1 MRSAQSV
8 KPVWR
13 VSELLATVA
22 AVPAQADVS
31 ISGISHCSGQ
41 VQAGDLF
48 LALSGA
54 RTHGL
59 VYLQEIIER
68 GAVAVLWE
76 PCQAVD
82 EVDSSCPI
90 PCLKI
95 PNLSRHIGA
104 IAARFHGHPA
114 REITVVGVTGTDG
127 KTSVSQFIAQSLNS
141 AVHPCGVIGTLG
153 YGPYGK
159 LSPASHT
166 TPDALRLQAEL
177 RALRDQGAKWV
188 VMEVSSHAL
197 DQRRVA
203 GTEIDLAVLTNLSRD
218 HFDYHGNLESYA
230 LAKRRL
236 FEMPGL
242 RHAILN
248 LDDVFGSELAQA
260 LSEKIPVLG
269 YTLDGK
275 TGPSGARVV
284 ATRIDSRPDGLFL
297 EIETPWGRGELN
309 CHLLGRFNAENILA
323 ALSVLLVLG
332 LPFEEVLR
340 RMRDL
345 HAVPGRM
352 EAFGGDRQPLVVV
365 DYAHTPAALEHV
377 LLALRAHCQGRLWC
391 VFGCGGERDV
401 GKRPKMAQIAE
412 RLADKVLV
420 TDDNP
425 RQESPTAIVRDIV
438 AGFANLEC
446 ARIIHDRDQAI
457 ATAIR
462 QARPTDV
469 VLVAGKGHEL
479 TQTVGDRRFPFNDR
493 ERVLAHLNGVS
504 A

>member
-1 MRSAQSV
+1 MRSALSV

-13 VSELLATVA
+13 LSDLLTTVVE
-22 AVPAQADVS
+22 VPAQADVS
-31 ISGISHCSGQ
+31 LSGISHCSDQ
-41 VQAGDLF
+41 VQSGDLF
-48 LALSGA
+48 MALAGA

-59 VYLQEIIER
+59 EYIQEIVER

-76 PCQAVD
+76 PCQ
-82 EVDSSCPI
+82 EVGEPDSSCPI

-95 PNLSRHIGA
+95 PNLSRHIGP
-104 IAARFHGHPA
+104 IAARFHGHPS
-114 REITVVGVTGTDG
+114 REMTVVGVTGTDG

-153 YGPYGK
+153 YGLYGK

-177 RALRDQGAKWV
+177 RTLRDQGAKWV
-188 VMEVSSHAL
+188 AMEVSSHAL
-197 DQRRVA
+197 DQGRVM
-203 GTEIDLAVLTNLSRD
+203 GTEFDLAVLTNLSRD

-236 FEMPGL
+236 FEMQGL
-242 RHAILN
+242 GHAILN
-248 LDDVFGSELAQA
+248 LDDVFGNGLAQA

-275 TGPSGARVV
+275 TGPSGARVA
-284 ATRIDSRPDGLFL
+284 ATRIESRPDGLLL
-297 EIETPWGRGELN
+297 EIETPWGRGELD
-309 CHLLGRFNAENILA
+309 CRLLGRFNAENILA

-332 LPFEEVLR
+332 LPFKEVLR

-352 EAFGGDRQPLVVV
+352 EAFGGDPQPLVVV
-365 DYAHTPAALEHV
+365 DYAHTPAALKHA

-412 RLADKVLV
+412 RFADKILI

-425 RQESPTAIVRDIV
+425 RQEAPAAIVSDIV
-438 AGFANLEC
+438 AGFADLEC
-446 ARIIHDRDQAI
+446 ATVIHDRDQAI

-479 TQTVGDRRFPFNDR
+479 TQIVGDRCLPFNDR
-493 ERVLAHLNGVS
+493 DRVLAHLNGLQS
-504 A
+504 

>member
-1 MRSAQSV
+1 M

-13 VSELLATVA
+13 LSELLTTVVE
-22 AVPAQADVS
+22 VPAQADVS
-31 ISGISHCSGQ
+31 LSGISHCSGQ
-41 VQAGDLF
+41 VQSGDLF
-48 LALSGA
+48 IALAGA

-59 VYLQEIIER
+59 AYIQEIIER

-76 PCQAVD
+76 PCQ
-82 EVDSSCPI
+82 EVGEPDSSCPI

-95 PNLSRHIGA
+95 PNLSRHIGY
-104 IAARFHGHPA
+104 IAARFHGHPS

-127 KTSVSQFIAQSLNS
+127 KTSVTQFIAQSLNS
-141 AVHPCGVIGTLG
+141 AVHPCGAIGTLG
-153 YGPYGK
+153 YGLYGK

-177 RALRDQGAKWV
+177 RTLRDQGAKWV
-188 VMEVSSHAL
+188 AMEVSSHAL
-197 DQRRVA
+197 DQGRVM
-203 GTEIDLAVLTNLSRD
+203 GTEFDLAVLTNLSRD

-236 FEMPGL
+236 FEMQGL

-275 TGPSGARVV
+275 IGQGGARVV
-284 ATRIDSRPDGLFL
+284 ATRIESRPDGLL
-297 EIETPWGRGELN
+297 LDIETPWGRGELN
-309 CHLLGRFNAENILA
+309 CRLLGRFNAENILA

-332 LPFEEVLR
+332 LPFKEVLR
-340 RMRDL
+340 RMREL

-352 EAFGGDRQPLVVV
+352 EAFGEDRQPLVVV
-365 DYAHTPAALEHV
+365 DYAHTPAALKHV

-412 RLADKVLV
+412 RLADKILI

-425 RQESPTAIVRDIV
+425 RQEFPAAIVSDIV
-438 AGFANLEC
+438 AGFADLEC
-446 ARIIHDRDQAI
+446 ARVIHDRDQAI

-479 TQTVGDRRFPFNDR
+479 TQIVGDRCIPFSDR
-493 ERVLAHLNGVS
+493 ERVLAHLNGVPS
-504 A
+504 